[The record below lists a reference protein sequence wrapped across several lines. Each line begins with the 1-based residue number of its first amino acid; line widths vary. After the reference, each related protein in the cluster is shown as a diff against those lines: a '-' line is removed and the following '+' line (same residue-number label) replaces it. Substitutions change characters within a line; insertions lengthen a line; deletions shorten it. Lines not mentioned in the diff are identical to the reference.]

1 MAVTLACMIFAQQQ
15 QPQDKKQSLPESPTP
30 HTIPALDSVTP
41 GKALDAAPPTAPAPA
56 PAATGVNTIPADAPQ
71 DQAAPLTPTVHDDD
85 GPPPD
90 MPASAITTINVRVNF
105 IEVPFIVKD
114 KKGKLV
120 PGITWRDVR
129 VFENGRRQQLRFFSV
144 DPYPI
149 SVALVIDQSLPFD
162 TMTKVNNALN
172 AITGAFTPYDEM
184 AVFTYNNGP
193 KLQTDFTGAQSPRLA
208 GVIERA
214 KTGGREM
221 NYYAGGS
228 PLGQTTNINGHQFDP
243 NTSPVR
249 NQLGTAI
256 NIPKEIHT
264 LNDAVFEAAKSLTNR
279 APGRRRIIY
288 VISDGKEA
296 GSHVKQSEVIR
307 FCQTNKIAV
316 YATVVGDSAA
326 YGLGFLDR
334 FHIPLMMADNILP
347 HYTAATGGQIDSEYR
362 QKGIE
367 TSFAKI
373 AEEVRTQYTA
383 GYISR
388 EPVIDGKFRKLE
400 VQVLKPGLSVIA
412 KDGYYPNASDT
423 KR

>member
-1 MAVTLACMIFAQQQ
+1 MIFGQQQ
-15 QPQDKKQSLPESPTP
+15 TQDKQQPLPDSPTP
-30 HTIPALDSVTP
+30 HTLPSIGTVTP
-41 GKALDAAPPTAPAPA
+41 GKAPDAPLPSAPIPTGENTVPQDSQLTQPAPTAP
-56 PAATGVNTIPADAPQ
+56 I
-71 DQAAPLTPTVHDDD
+71 VHDDD

-90 MPASAITTINVRVNF
+90 LTLQTIYVRANF
-105 IEVPFIVKD
+105 VEVPFIVKD
-114 KKGKLV
+114 KKGNLV

-162 TMTKVNNALN
+162 TMGKVNNALA

-193 KLQTDFTGAQSPRLA
+193 KMQTDFTGAQSARLS
-208 GVIERA
+208 GVLERS

-228 PLGQTTNINGHQFDP
+228 PLGQTTNINGHNFDP

-256 NIPKEIHT
+256 SVPKEIHT
-264 LNDAVFEAAKSLTNR
+264 LNDAVFEAAKSLTTR
-279 APGRRRIIY
+279 PKGRRRIIY

-296 GSHVKQSEVIR
+296 GSHVKQSEVVK
-307 FCQTNKIAV
+307 FCQTNKIAI

-383 GYISR
+383 GYSSP
-388 EPVIDGKFRKLE
+388 EPFIDGKFRKIE
-400 VQVLKPGLSVIA
+400 VQVLRPGLSVIA